1 MELWID
7 NRQAIHPV
15 DEALMGEVERA
26 VKMALLMERNSLDY
40 EVSVSFVTK
49 EEIHGLNREYR
60 GVDRPT
66 DVLSFPLD
74 EEDEVFGEMDVLLGD
89 IVISMETA
97 MEQAEEFGHPL
108 MREVVYLTVH
118 SMFHLMGYDH
128 ETDEEKQ
135 VMRGREKTV
144 LKELGVFK

>member
-26 VKMALLMERNSLDY
+26 VKMALQMERDSLDF
-40 EVSVSFVTK
+40 EVSVSFVTN
-49 EEIHGLNREYR
+49 EEIHRLNRDYR
-60 GVDRPT
+60 GVDRST

-97 MEQAEEFGHPL
+97 MEQADEFGHSL
-108 MREVVYLTVH
+108 TREVVYLTVH

-128 ETDEEKQ
+128 ETEEEKTE
-135 VMRGREKTV
+135 MRGKEKAV

>member
-7 NRQAIHPV
+7 DRQLIHPV
-15 DEALMGEVERA
+15 DETLMKEVERA
-26 VKMALLMERNSLDY
+26 VKMALQTERNSLDY
-40 EVSVSFVTK
+40 EVSVSFVTN
-49 EEIHGLNREYR
+49 EEIHKLNREYR

-97 MEQAEEFGHPL
+97 MEQAKEFGHGL
-108 MREVVYLTVH
+108 TREVVYLTVH

-128 ETDEEKQ
+128 EAEEEKE
-135 VMRGREKTV
+135 VMREREKTV

>member
-7 NRQAIHPV
+7 DRQLIHPV
-15 DEALMGEVERA
+15 DETLMKEVERA
-26 VKMALLMERNSLDY
+26 VKMALQTERKSLDY
-40 EVSVSFVTK
+40 EVSVSFVTN
-49 EEIHGLNREYR
+49 EEIHKLNREYR

-97 MEQAEEFGHPL
+97 MEQAKEFGHGL
-108 MREVVYLTVH
+108 TREVVYLTVH

-128 ETDEEKQ
+128 EAEDEKE
-135 VMRGREKTV
+135 VMREREKTV

>member
-7 NRQAIHPV
+7 NRQTIHPV
-15 DEALMGEVERA
+15 DEALMEEVERA
-26 VKMALLMERNSLDY
+26 VKMSLQMERDSLDY

-60 GVDRPT
+60 GVDRST

-74 EEDEVFGEMDVLLGD
+74 EDDEVFGEMDILLGD

-97 MEQAEEFGHPL
+97 MEQAEEFGHGL
-108 MREVVYLTVH
+108 TREVVYLTVH

-128 ETDEEKQ
+128 EAEDERKE
-135 VMRGREKTV
+135 MREREKAV

>member
-60 GVDRPT
+60 GVDRST

-97 MEQAEEFGHPL
+97 MEQAEEFGHSL

>member
-26 VKMALLMERNSLDY
+26 VKMALQMERDSLDF
-40 EVSVSFVTK
+40 EVSVSFVTN
-49 EEIHGLNREYR
+49 EEIHGLNRDYR
-60 GVDRPT
+60 GVDRST

-97 MEQAEEFGHPL
+97 MEQAEEFGHSL
-108 MREVVYLTVH
+108 TREVVYLTVH

-128 ETDEEKQ
+128 MTEEEKAE
-135 VMRGREKTV
+135 MRGKEKAV

>member
-15 DEALMGEVERA
+15 DEALMEEVERA
-26 VKMALLMERNSLDY
+26 VKMALQMEKNSLDY
-40 EVSVSFVTK
+40 EVSVSFVTN
-49 EEIHGLNREYR
+49 EEIHGLNRDYR

-74 EEDEVFGEMDVLLGD
+74 DEDEVFGEMDILLGD
-89 IVISMETA
+89 IVIAMEIA
-97 MEQAEEFGHPL
+97 KEQAEEFGHSL

-135 VMRGREKTV
+135 VMRGREKAV

>member
-15 DEALMGEVERA
+15 DEALMKEVERA
-26 VKMALLMERNSLDY
+26 VKMALQTERSSLDY

-60 GVDRPT
+60 GVDRTT
-66 DVLSFPLD
+66 DVLSFPMD
-74 EEDEVFGEMDVLLGD
+74 EEDEVFGEMDILLGD
-89 IVISMETA
+89 IVISMEIA
-97 MEQAEEFGHPL
+97 MEQAKEFGHGL
-108 MREVVYLTVH
+108 TREVVYLIVH

-128 ETDEEKQ
+128 EGDDEKKA
-135 VMRGREKTV
+135 MREREKAV

>member
-7 NRQAIHPV
+7 NRQSIYPV

-26 VKMALLMERNSLDY
+26 VKMSLQMERNSLDY
-40 EVSVSFVTK
+40 EVSVSFVNN
-49 EEIHGLNREYR
+49 EEIHELNRDYR

-66 DVLSFPLD
+66 DVLSFQMD
-74 EEDEVFGEMDVLLGD
+74 EEEIYGEMDVVLGD
-89 IVISMETA
+89 IVISMEKA
-97 MEQAEEFGHPL
+97 MEQAEDFGHSL

-128 ETDEEKQ
+128 MNEEEKKE
-135 VMRGREKTV
+135 MRGKEKAV

>member
-7 NRQAIHPV
+7 DRQLIHPV
-15 DEALMGEVERA
+15 DETLMKEVERA
-26 VKMALLMERNSLDY
+26 VKMALQTERNSLDY
-40 EVSVSFVTK
+40 EVSVSFVTN
-49 EEIHGLNREYR
+49 EEIHKLNREYR

-74 EEDEVFGEMDVLLGD
+74 EDDEVFGEMDVLLGD

-97 MEQAEEFGHPL
+97 MEQAEEFGHGL
-108 MREVVYLTVH
+108 TREVVYLTVH

-128 ETDEEKQ
+128 EAEDEKD
-135 VMRGREKTV
+135 VMREREKIV